1 MLLLSAQRWR
11 PTGNTRVDTG
21 RGGTPI
27 RSEPPQALPLSLDFP
42 ARTRATSLL
51 RSAHSGDADT
61 LARLV
66 PLIYGELRGMAHR
79 QLAREG
85 RGGPPGAGRTLQT
98 TELVH
103 EAYLKLVDETQVT
116 SRGRAYFFAAAANA
130 MRQVLIDRA
139 RRRRASKR
147 GSGRAALSLDE
158 GSIAVDTFADELV
171 SLDDALGQL
180 ATISERQARVVE
192 CRYFGG
198 LTVEETAEAL
208 GVSPRTVKS
217 DWALAR
223 AWLHNVLRGSGA

>member
-1 MLLLSAQRWR
+1 
-11 PTGNTRVDTG
+11 
-21 RGGTPI
+21 
-27 RSEPPQALPLSLDFP
+27 
-42 ARTRATSLL
+42 
-51 RSAHSGDADT
+51 
-61 LARLV
+61 
-66 PLIYGELRGMAHR
+66 MAHR
-79 QLAREG
+79 QLAREL
-85 RGGPPGAGRTLQT
+85 GGPGRTLQT

-116 SRGRAYFFAAAANA
+116 RRGRAYFFAAAANA
-130 MRQVLIDRA
+130 MRQVLVDRA

-158 GSIAVDTFADELV
+158 GSVAVDTFADELV

-180 ATISERQARVVE
+180 ASISERQARVVD

-223 AWLHNVLRGSGA
+223 AWLHNVLRGSRE